1 MRFNPPRRKAGLIL
15 GALAAMLLI
24 AVGVVIAFVATS
36 RAPITG
42 SARPA
47 TATEQTEAER
57 LFDAIDRFEQAWNDE
72 DFDALTG
79 LMCTDMTQDPEF
91 DADALRA
98 LRDEAGRMDVTIN
111 SVDVDGDSATAN
123 LTQRGDDPEDVEFVR
138 EDGDWKMCDF

>member
-1 MRFNPPRRKAGLIL
+1 MRFNPPRRKTGLIL
-15 GALAAMLLI
+15 GAFAAMLI

-36 RAPITG
+36 HKAPIAG
-42 SARPA
+42 SARPGP
-47 TATEQTEAER
+47 ATEQTEAER

-79 LMCTDMTQDPEF
+79 LMCTDLIGDPEF

-98 LRDEAGRMDVTIN
+98 LRDGAGRMDVTIN

-123 LTQRGDDPEDVEFVR
+123 LTQRGEGPEDVGFVR